1 MNDTFNASRPASAF
15 LPAAPDVT
23 DITLQ
28 NQCPLDQTDHV
39 EIASD
44 PVAMA
49 DMLNALDPAQP
60 VRVPCVAVLP
70 LTGPPGPVPAFLSGS

>member
-1 MNDTFNASRPASAF
+1 
-15 LPAAPDVT
+15 
-23 DITLQ
+23 
-28 NQCPLDQTDHV
+28 
-39 EIASD
+39 
-44 PVAMA
+44 MA